1 MSLRLL
7 ERYVSVSHGNNNER
21 FHGCKGQVQK
31 DHSTEF
37 SKVVKAAMDLKA
49 RYIVKASYQGE
60 KKPGH
65 YYIKVMPGEKY
76 LTNEIQITS
85 EEIVDVLLQERKM
98 GKRKGSTS
106 WVLFYD

>member
-7 ERYVSVSHGNNNER
+7 ERFDSVSHGNNNER
-21 FHGCKGQVQK
+21 FHGCKGHIRK

-37 SKVVKAAMDLKA
+37 SEVVKKAMDLRA

-65 YYIKVMPGEKY
+65 YYIKVMPGKKKK
-76 LTNEIQITS
+76 NEIQITS
-85 EEIVDVLLQERKM
+85 EEIVDVLLQERKI